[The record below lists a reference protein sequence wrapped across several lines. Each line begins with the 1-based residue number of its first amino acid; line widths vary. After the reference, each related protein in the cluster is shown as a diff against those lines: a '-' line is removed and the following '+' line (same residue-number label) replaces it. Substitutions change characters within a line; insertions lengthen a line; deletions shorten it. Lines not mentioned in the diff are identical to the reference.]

1 MTPRVSP
8 ARKRDWPT
16 GLSAQPGAAL
26 RDGMALR
33 SSLPRRPPP
42 RRVFGRT
49 AILCVVL
56 CLPVV
61 AGCQYIE
68 TARGMSDLA
77 VTTSQFYKLESL
89 VQLDIERRRV
99 RSARCYSP
107 LLTPATISAA
117 AVDSRLGYGW
127 VDELLRDC
135 PQFAAFVWELTRRRS
150 LNGGSPQP
158 RDTTEGDQDPAA
170 ASIRSVPSPAVD
182 DTAAEELGG

>member
-1 MTPRVSP
+1 
-8 ARKRDWPT
+8 
-16 GLSAQPGAAL
+16 
-26 RDGMALR
+26 
-33 SSLPRRPPP
+33 
-42 RRVFGRT
+42 VFGR
-49 AILCVVL
+49 AAMLCVLV
-56 CLPVV
+56 CLPLV

-117 AVDSRLGYGW
+117 AVDSRLGHGW

-135 PQFAAFVWELTRRRS
+135 PQFAAFLSELARRRGV
-150 LNGGSPQP
+150 NGGLLPP
-158 RDTTEGDQDPAA
+158 RETTDVERDPAA
-170 ASIRSVPSPAVD
+170 SIWSVPSPAAD
-182 DTAAEELGG
+182 DKAAEELRG